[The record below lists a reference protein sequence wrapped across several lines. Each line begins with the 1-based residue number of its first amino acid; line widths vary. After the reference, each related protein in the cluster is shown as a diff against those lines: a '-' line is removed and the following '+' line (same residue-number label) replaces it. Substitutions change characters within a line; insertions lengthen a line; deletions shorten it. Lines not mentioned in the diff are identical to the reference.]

1 VATSSSPLV
10 LLDGH
15 SLAFRAFFALPGDLQ
30 TTTGQLTNV
39 VYGFTTML
47 VKLFGDFSPDRIA
60 VCFDLGRPAYRH
72 DVYEGY
78 KANRRTTPDDF
89 SSQMPLVREVLASL
103 RIPVV
108 EVAGYEADDLIAT
121 LVREAREEQLPVLV
135 SVQADGEWVELMVRD
150 GGPTP
155 RLPRLPAEPP
165 PALQTGGRGLW
176 LILQLVDEVRLQRI
190 GDGTRLT
197 MRRRVNSK
205 VTA

>member
-1 VATSSSPLV
+1 MADLLNLTLPPTSSC
-10 LLDGH
+10 
-15 SLAFRAFFALPGDLQ
+15 LPDLRRSVAR
-30 TTTGQLTNV
+30 T
-39 VYGFTTML
+39 
-47 VKLFGDFSPDRIA
+47 
-60 VCFDLGRPAYRH
+60 LGG
-72 DVYEGY
+72 VGE
-78 KANRRTTPDDF
+78 
-89 SSQMPLVREVLASL
+89 EVLADVLLALDEAVSNAI
-103 RIPVV
+103 RHGSR
-108 EVAGYEADDLIAT
+108 AGD
-121 LVREAREEQLPVLV
+121 PVLV